1 MERTAPDGWLYAL
14 VLLIMGIGIA
24 NLYSIEGFPP
34 FSWKYA
40 YVRQIAWAVIAV
52 GTMIIASLTEGQVW
66 RYFSYALYAGSAGVM
81 LLTALIARE
90 VKGARAWLE
99 IGAFRFQPS
108 EFMKVTTALALA
120 AFMSRYEFRWNRR
133 REAIGAL
140 GILSLPALLTLLQKD
155 TGTTLTYAGLLIG
168 CYRGGMS
175 AWVILVPLALGALAF
190 LTLIIPWYHLALG
203 IAGVGVVSYLFLFRR
218 QKFLLHLLIVGGLTL
233 WLAGAGTLYQ
243 YALAPHQK
251 QRVQALLD
259 PYSDPLGAGWN
270 TIQARLAIVAGGLT
284 GQGYGKGLQSKL
296 DFIPQRHT
304 DFAFCGIAEEGGW
317 IGSVLF
323 LTLYALFLLRI
334 THLAES
340 SNSDFS
346 LYYGYALA
354 GVLWIHLVIDVSMIL
369 GFFPVVGIPL
379 VFISY
384 GGSSW
389 IAMAWGIGMLQ
400 SLYRERRM
408 RLFG

>member
-1 MERTAPDGWLYAL
+1 MERTAADGWLYAI
-14 VLLIMGIGIA
+14 VLLIMSIGIA

-34 FSWKYA
+34 FGWKYA
-40 YVRQIAWAVIAV
+40 YVRQTAWALLAIGV
-52 GTMIIASLTEGQVW
+52 MIVASLTEGQLW
-66 RYFSYALYAGSAGVM
+66 RYLSYLLYASGIGIM

-99 IGAFRFQPS
+99 IGGFRFQPS
-108 EFMKVTTALALA
+108 EFMKVATALTLA
-120 AFMSRYEFRWNRR
+120 AFMSRYDFRWSRL
-133 REAIGAL
+133 REAAGAL
-140 GILSLPALLTLLQKD
+140 VIIFLPALLTLLQKD
-155 TGTTLTYAGLLIG
+155 TGTTLTYAGLLAG
-168 CYRGGMS
+168 CYRGGLA
-175 AWVILVPLALGALAF
+175 AWVIVIPLALGVLAF
-190 LTLIIPWYHLALG
+190 LTLLMPWYYLALG
-203 IAGVGVVSYLFLFRR
+203 IGLVGTASYLLLFRR
-218 QKFLLHLLIVGGLTL
+218 QKLLLHLLIIGGLIL
-233 WLAGAGTLYQ
+233 WLAGAGTLYR
-243 YALAPHQK
+243 YVLAPHQK

-270 TIQARLAIVAGGLT
+270 TIQARLAVVAGGFS
-284 GQGYGKGLQSKL
+284 GKGYGKGLQSKL

-304 DFAFCGIAEEGGW
+304 DFAFCGIAEEWGW
-317 IGSVLF
+317 LGSALF
-323 LTLYALFLLRI
+323 LGLYAVFLLRI
-334 THLAES
+334 AHLAEN
-340 SNSDFS
+340 SNSDFT

-354 GVLWIHLVIDVSMIL
+354 GVLWIHWVIDVSMIV

-389 IAMAWGIGMLQ
+389 IAVAWGIGMLQ

>member
-34 FSWKYA
+34 FSWKHA
-40 YVRQIAWAVIAV
+40 YVRQIVWALVAV
-52 GTMIIASLTEGQVW
+52 GVMVIASLTEGQVW
-66 RYFSYALYAGSAGVM
+66 RYFSYLLYAGSAAVM

-108 EFMKVTTALALA
+108 EFMKIATALALA
-120 AFMSRYEFRWNRR
+120 AFMSRYEFRWDRL

-140 GILSLPALLTLLQKD
+140 GLLSLPALLTLLQND
-155 TGTTLTYAGLLIG
+155 TGTTLTYVGLLVG
-168 CYRGGMS
+168 CYRSGMS
-175 AWVILVPLALGALAF
+175 AWVILIPLALGTLAF
-190 LTLIIPWYHLALG
+190 LTLIMPWYYLALG
-203 IAGVGVVSYLFLFRR
+203 IGAAGVVSYLLLFRQ
-218 QKFLLHLLIVGGLTL
+218 QKLLLHFLVVGGLVL

-323 LTLYALFLLRI
+323 LGLYAIFLLRMA
-334 THLAES
+334 HLAEA
-340 SNSDFS
+340 SNSDFT

-389 IAMAWGIGMLQ
+389 IAMAWGIGVLQ